1 MESKRK
7 QFENVGYNVSIIGKN
22 IKVTPAIRNYLM
34 EKIHKVD
41 RITDHVID
49 LLVTLEV
56 QKLTYSVSISMK
68 FYHFTIQIK
77 AETEEMYSAIDR
89 ASDKLFNLIRK
100 YKTKLIDH
108 HHKEHETI
116 ELNVKVYEE
125 DVSVLDDIN
134 DEIMKENLKQE
145 EKKYQ
150 FHTVKSHETIPLKM
164 LTQDEAIMKLEL
176 SGDHFL
182 VFKGQEDQ
190 KIKVI
195 YRREDQNFGIID
207 VGAQ

>member
-22 IKVTPAIRNYLM
+22 IRVTPALRNYIM
-34 EKIHKVD
+34 EKIQKVD
-41 RITDHVID
+41 RLTDHIID
-49 LLVTLEV
+49 LSVTLEV
-56 QKLTYSVSISMK
+56 QKLTYSVSITMK
-68 FYHFTIQIK
+68 FYHFLIKIK

-89 ASDKLFNLIRK
+89 ASDKLFKLIRK
-100 YKTKLIDH
+100 YKTKLLDH
-108 HHKEHETI
+108 HNKEHETI
-116 ELNVKVYEE
+116 DLNVKVYEE
-125 DVSVLDDIN
+125 DVSALDDIN
-134 DEIMKENLKQE
+134 DEIMKENLKKEE
-145 EKKYQ
+145 EKYR
-150 FHTVKSHETIPLKM
+150 FHSIKAHEKIPLKI

-190 KIKVI
+190 KLKVI

-207 VGAQ
+207 VGE